1 MNWIKLLFPRQ
12 LHHEDDLLSFT
23 EIQDS
28 DNEILTTTSP
38 NMDDEEDT
46 STTSTNLNN
55 LLESDTTTTSA
66 IISTVKHRS
75 GLVSS
80 SSIKPIL
87 NLKPV
92 PEIVKPVSSST
103 RRPHTF
109 IRRPEIVR
117 VQEFAKPGTFM
128 FEMSKPSPRT
138 HLERLQRLNTDGEN
152 NSVNSVTLGRKFV
165 PPNSLTYGFR

>member
-1 MNWIKLLFPRQ
+1 MR
-12 LHHEDDLLSFT
+12 SFA

-46 STTSTNLNN
+46 STTSLNN
-55 LLESDTTTTSA
+55 LLELDTTTSVIA
-66 IISTVKHRS
+66 PTVKH
-75 GLVSS
+75 LPVVSS

-92 PEIVKPVSSST
+92 PEIVKPVKPST

-128 FEMSKPSPRT
+128 FEMNKPSPRA
-138 HLERLQRLNTDGEN
+138 HFERLQKLNADGDIN
-152 NSVNSVTLGRKFV
+152 QGNSVNSVTLGRKFV

>member
-1 MNWIKLLFPRQ
+1 M
-12 LHHEDDLLSFT
+12 LSFA

-28 DNEILTTTSP
+28 ENEILTTTSP
-38 NMDDEEDT
+38 NMDDEEEDT
-46 STTSTNLNN
+46 STTSLNN
-55 LLESDTTTTSA
+55 LLELDTTTSVITP
-66 IISTVKHRS
+66 TVKHRPVS
-75 GLVSS
+75 SSSS

-92 PEIVKPVSSST
+92 PEIVKPITPST

-128 FEMSKPSPRT
+128 FEMSKPSPRA
-138 HLERLQRLNTDGEN
+138 HFERLQKLTTDGDN
-152 NSVNSVTLGRKFV
+152 NKGNSVTLGRKFV